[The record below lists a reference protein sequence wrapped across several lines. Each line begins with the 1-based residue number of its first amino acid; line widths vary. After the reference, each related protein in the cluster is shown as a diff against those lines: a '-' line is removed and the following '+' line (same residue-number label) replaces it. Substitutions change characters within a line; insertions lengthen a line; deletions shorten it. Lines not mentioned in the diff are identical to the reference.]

1 MLTCIN
7 SPVLTATASRGGAG
21 STIIMFL
28 LIIVVAVVCVII
40 KTIKNDSAKQVQS
53 KAPSALEKADKLV
66 KLKELLDANIIT
78 QEEFDAKKKDIIK

>member
-7 SPVLTATASRGGAG
+7 SPVLTATAAGGGAA

-28 LIIVVAVVCVII
+28 LIILVAVVCVII
-40 KTIKNDSAKQVQS
+40 KTIKSDSAKQIQP